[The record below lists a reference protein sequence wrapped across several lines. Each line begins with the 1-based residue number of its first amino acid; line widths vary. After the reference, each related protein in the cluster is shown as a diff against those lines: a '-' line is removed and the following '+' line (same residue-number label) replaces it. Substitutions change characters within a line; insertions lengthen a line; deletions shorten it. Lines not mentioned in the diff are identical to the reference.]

1 MRPIH
6 LSLCCAVLLLGACA
20 PFRPGDDRVII
31 DTRGV
36 DMEQYRDDIKECGTF
51 ADQVAVGK
59 RTGKAAGAGAAVGSA
74 VGAIFAGGVGAAKG
88 GSAGA
93 VTGAYRGSTD
103 AKREQLR
110 VVKRCLRGRGY
121 KVLN

>member
-1 MRPIH
+1 MRLIH
-6 LSLCCAVLLLGACA
+6 LSLCPLLLLSACA
-20 PFRPGDDRVII
+20 AFGPGDNRVII
-31 DTRGV
+31 DTRAV
-36 DMEQYRDDIKECGTF
+36 DMEQYRDDLKECGVI

-59 RTGKAAGAGAAVGSA
+59 QTGKAAAAGAAVGSA

-88 GSAGA
+88 GGAGA
-93 VTGAYRGSTD
+93 VTGAYRGSAE

-110 VVKRCLRGRGY
+110 VVKNCLRGRGY